1 MLVELVRIGE
11 KANDVLE
18 LRLTNIL
25 SGELNATERAI
36 NGGVDF
42 NLTKAVLLLAI
53 HKPLVAEC
61 TPSAIGKQTQ
71 LSRSRVSRQ
80 IQDML
85 LYGWVQHASG
95 KGKREKLELTLKG
108 RSIAETIERSVCY
121 INGQLRKGLAKELDH
136 FQKSTLIR
144 IGDRLESL
152 EACMKM
158 PKRNSTRHY
167 TASLRIGLAFTS

>member
-11 KANDVLE
+11 KANEVLE
-18 LRLTNIL
+18 FRLTNIL
-25 SGELNATERAI
+25 SGELSATERAI
-36 NGGVDF
+36 HGGVGF

-61 TPSAIGKQTQ
+61 TPSSIGKQTQ

-85 LYGWVQHASG
+85 LYGWVQHVPG

-108 RSIAETIERSVCY
+108 RSMAVTIERSVGY
-121 INGQLRKGLAKELDH
+121 INGQLRKGLAKELDQ

-158 PKRNSTRHY
+158 PKRNPNRQY
-167 TASLRIGLAFTS
+167 TASLRTGSAFNS